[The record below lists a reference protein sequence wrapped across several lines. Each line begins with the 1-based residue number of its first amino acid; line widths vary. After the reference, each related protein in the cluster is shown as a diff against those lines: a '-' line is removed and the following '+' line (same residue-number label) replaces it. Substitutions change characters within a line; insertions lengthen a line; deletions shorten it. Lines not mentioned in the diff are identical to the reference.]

1 MAFECLGDP
10 ARGRSSIRVVRLAA
24 HAGPPPPPFRTGE
37 AGWLRFTEDGEAQ
50 VEARLHL
57 SANSTHALLGH
68 GVVGQ
73 LRELAPELGA
83 LGSGQD
89 VLFPPASLDRA
100 SEILYEADRRTYG
113 AIWEFVVEE
122 HLEPERVRYVVRVD
136 NREYQRSLARLQD
149 LLRAASR
156 GGLGAWLR
164 I

>member
-1 MAFECLGDP
+1 MAPDCLRDT
-10 ARGRSSIRVVRLAA
+10 ARGRSGFRVVRLSAQA
-24 HAGPPPPPFRTGE
+24 DPPPPFRTAD
-37 AGWLRFTEDGEAQ
+37 AGWLRIAEDGEVL
-50 VEARLHL
+50 VEPRLHL

-73 LRELAPELGA
+73 LRDLDPELGG
-83 LGSGQD
+83 LGSGRK
-89 VLFPPASLDRA
+89 VLFPPASLDLA

-113 AIWEFVVEE
+113 AIWEFVVAE
-122 HLEPERVRYVVRVD
+122 HLEPERVRFVVSVD

-156 GGLGAWLR
+156 EGLGAWLR